1 MCHWSALLGPYRT
14 TVLGGQH
21 LAAKGEG
28 WKTLEFKTHWSY
40 KNGRLIYRQSSY
52 KKECNERFERG

>member
-21 LAAKGEG
+21 LVAKGEG
-28 WKTLEFKTHWSY
+28 WKTLEFKTHT
-40 KNGRLIYRQSSY
+40 GHTRT
-52 KKECNERFERG
+52 EG